1 MWRTILLI
9 QRYSTVARTV
19 GIPNP
24 NRPLLSGAD
33 TNVIALAGRLRV
45 SILPAQHRPQPALKI
60 STVSIRVL
68 QGPYD
73 DVLSNVGVCNIH
85 RLTTSAVAYRN
96 IHRLVLLVVVS
107 MSTDT
112 VAAPE
117 VASQVYTPFPFV
129 IGWLCA
135 TSSFKVMR
143 CLKLPPVAPRRKLAP

>member
-24 NRPLLSGAD
+24 NRPLLSGAGYKR
-33 TNVIALAGRLRV
+33 NCACWQIASFYFCLR
-45 SILPAQHRPQPALKI
+45 STAHNPALKI

-96 IHRLVLLVVVS
+96 IHRLCVVS
-107 MSTDT
+107 SGLYEYGYCCGTRGCVPGVHSISVRYRMA
-112 VAAPE
+112 VCNE
-117 VASQVYTPFPFV
+117 F
-129 IGWLCA
+129 I
-135 TSSFKVMR
+135 
-143 CLKLPPVAPRRKLAP
+143 